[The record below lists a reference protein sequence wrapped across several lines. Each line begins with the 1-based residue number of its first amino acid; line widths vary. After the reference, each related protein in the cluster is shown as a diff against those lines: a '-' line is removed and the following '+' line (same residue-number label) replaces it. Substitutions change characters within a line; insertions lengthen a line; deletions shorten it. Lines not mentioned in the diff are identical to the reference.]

1 MNLLRALC
9 RHLNEMVLVYMLIHI
24 LIHSYVQV
32 LIYIYIYIYIC
43 ICAHI
48 CTGIIKKNEISSFYV
63 SDNSAG
69 KFSVKFD
76 YDTRIKA
83 FSILS
88 SGINKLINKEIVS
101 VFEEANSFAK
111 SVMENSPIT
120 SPVNSPMR
128 ERRTRAFSFAS
139 NNNSNN
145 GNSNHRFP
153 IECSDSFDDDGSS
166 MSMITGNEYGGDGGR
181 GRSGGHDGS
190 SSSTSSAIEV
200 LSFDDL
206 LGIGIEI

>member
-1 MNLLRALC
+1 
-9 RHLNEMVLVYMLIHI
+9 MVLVYMLIHI

-32 LIYIYIYIYIC
+32 LIYIYIYIC

-101 VFEEANSFAK
+101 VFEEANSFEK
-111 SVMENSPIT
+111 CDGEFYCT
-120 SPVNSPMR
+120 SNSPMR
-128 ERRTRAFSFAS
+128 ERTRAFSFAS

-166 MSMITGNEYGGDGGR
+166 MSMITGTEYGGDGGR
-181 GRSGGHDGS
+181 GRSGGDDGS